1 MDNQSQ
7 TLEQT
12 VANKDATKTEME
24 TVTGNST
31 EQPKTFLTL
40 AQLERMY
47 ILNALKVTNG
57 NKTKASQILGITIKT
72 LYNKLHEYGEFD
84 NYATRA
90 KPVADGQ

>member
-1 MDNQSQ
+1 MEDQTP

-12 VANKDATKTEME
+12 IAAKEGEAQIQQANK
-24 TVTGNST
+24 TVSEAGG
-31 EQPKTFLTL
+31 FLTL

-57 NKTKASQILGITIKT
+57 NKTQASKILGITIKT
-72 LYNKLHEYGEFD
+72 LYNKLHEYGEFE

-90 KPVADGQ
+90 KPATNGQ

>member
-1 MDNQSQ
+1 MDNQSP

-12 VANKDATKTEME
+12 VAGKEPAKQEVTA
-24 TVTGNST
+24 VTGT
-31 EQPKTFLTL
+31 VEQPKTFLTL

-72 LYNKLHEYGEFD
+72 LYNKLHQYGEFE
-84 NYATRA
+84 NYATRT
-90 KPVADGQ
+90 KPAADGQ

>member
-1 MDNQSQ
+1 MENQSL

-12 VANKDATKTEME
+12 MSGKEPPKQEVT
-24 TVTGNST
+24 TVTGDPV
-31 EQPKTFLTL
+31 EQPQAFLTL

-72 LYNKLHEYGEFD
+72 LYNKLHQYGEFE
-84 NYATRA
+84 NYAVHT
-90 KPVADGQ
+90 KPTTDGQ